1 MAAVTICI
9 DFGAPQ
15 NKVSHWLLRYF
26 HFRGCS
32 HDMPQTA
39 NLARTFITVVLTF
52 STPSLP
58 TPAKFMMIL
67 YAWKPIVIIR
77 NNLAPQFTYI
87 FLHPKR
93 AVRELY
99 VNKKF
104 HWANQTNIIYKIFSV
119 LLLTSN
125 ITQVW
130 HCNLNFCF
138 SAFGMLLSTSILPQ
152 KVNMERSAYTMK

>member
-9 DFGAPQ
+9 DFGAPK
-15 NKVSHWLLRYF
+15 NEVCHWLLRYF
-26 HFRGCS
+26 HFRGFS

-39 NLARTFITVVLTF
+39 NLAWKFITVVLTF
-52 STPSLP
+52 SIPSLP
-58 TPAKFMMIL
+58 TPAKFTMIL
-67 YAWKPIVIIR
+67 HAWRPILRIR

-93 AVRELY
+93 AVRALN

-104 HWANQTNIIYKIFSV
+104 HWANHTNIIYKIFSV
-119 LLLTSN
+119 LLLRSN
-125 ITQVW
+125 VTKVW
-130 HCNLNFCF
+130 HSNLNFCF

-152 KVNMERSAYTMK
+152 KVKRN

>member
-9 DFGAPQ
+9 DFGAP
-15 NKVSHWLLRYF
+15 KIKSLTDFLGIFVLGDVLTI
-26 HFRGCS
+26 CL
-32 HDMPQTA
+32 TA
-39 NLARTFITVVLTF
+39 NLAWKFITVVLTF
-52 STPSLP
+52 SIPSVP

-67 YAWKPIVIIR
+67 HAWKPIVRIR

-104 HWANQTNIIYKIFSV
+104 HWANQTSIIYKIFSV

-125 ITQVW
+125 ITKVW
-130 HCNLNFCF
+130 HSNLNFCF
-138 SAFGMLLSTSILPQ
+138 SAFGMLLSTYILPQ
-152 KVNMERSAYTMK
+152 KVNMERSAYAMK